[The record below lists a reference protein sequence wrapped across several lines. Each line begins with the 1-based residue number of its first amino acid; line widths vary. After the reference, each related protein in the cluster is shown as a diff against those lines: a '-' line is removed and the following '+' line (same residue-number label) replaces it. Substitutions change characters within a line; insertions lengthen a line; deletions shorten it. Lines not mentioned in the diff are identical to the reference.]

1 MAPALSTF
9 RWSPVGSDLVG
20 QRSIFRFV
28 VVVAVGFATLV
39 SASNFSQAQTA
50 TTGRVVPASL
60 RIRAFGDA
68 VTAGFGFDAS
78 GSTIPIEK
86 AIDCRPKW
94 IGDGSATT
102 AGTRCSSN
110 GSNGPGS
117 PADEISFSA
126 DFGLANNA
134 SWAAQ
139 VASQLNAI
147 DFANYAVA
155 GSSLVSWMNLPQ
167 DDTAPAEGAQHDL
180 LERIERDDPDIVL
193 ATLGGDLLLQQP
205 SSAVRTC
212 APLSDVATQG
222 TQFAD
227 CVNALLDR
235 QMTKQRL
242 MAISF
247 DVLAHTQNA
256 KLLLATYLPAE
267 PQFSVLQPWQQ
278 TVLAET
284 INAQISAAVQ
294 GVAESGA
301 AWAQRIDV
309 VGVLFQ
315 ADRCPPVVIAGPSFL
330 GRTWFTP
337 RGRTCAAS
345 GFPYVTSDGLFT
357 PISFG
362 TVPGLGM
369 LTVISG
375 LATNLIRAH
384 AWA

>member
-1 MAPALSTF
+1 MAPALFSF
-9 RWSPVGSDLVG
+9 RWSPVGSDLVR
-20 QRSIFRFV
+20 QRSMFRFV
-28 VVVAVGFATLV
+28 VVVAIGFVTLV
-39 SASNFSQAQTA
+39 SASNLSQAQTA

-78 GSTIPIEK
+78 GSTVPIGK

-117 PADEISFSA
+117 PADEVSFSA

-155 GSSLVSWMNLPQ
+155 GSSLVSWMNLPH
-167 DDTAPAEGAQHDL
+167 DDKAPAEGAQHDL

-205 SSAVRTC
+205 ASAVRTC
-212 APLSDVATQG
+212 ATLSDLATQA
-222 TQFAD
+222 TQFTS
-227 CVNALLDR
+227 CVNSLLDG

-256 KLLLATYLPAE
+256 KLLFATYLPAE
-267 PQFSVLQPWQQ
+267 PQFSVLLPWQQ
-278 TVLAET
+278 SALAEA
-284 INAQISAAVQ
+284 ISAQISAAVQ

-309 VGVLFQ
+309 VQAQSQ
-315 ADRCPPVVIAGPSFL
+315 ADRCPLVAIAGPSLL

-345 GFPYVTSDGLFT
+345 GFPYVTSEGLFT

-369 LTVISG
+369 LTTISG
-375 LATNLIRAH
+375 SATNLIRAH

>member
-1 MAPALSTF
+1 MAPALPTF
-9 RWSPVGSDLVG
+9 RWSPVGSVLVR
-20 QRSIFRFV
+20 QRSMFRFV
-28 VVVAVGFATLV
+28 VVAAVGLATLI
-39 SASNFSQAQTA
+39 SASNFSLAQTA

-78 GSTIPIEK
+78 GSAIPIVK
-86 AIDCRPKW
+86 AMECRPKW

-110 GSNGPGS
+110 GSNGPGT
-117 PADEISFSA
+117 PADEVAFSA
-126 DFGLANNA
+126 DFGLANSA

-139 VASQLNAI
+139 VASQLNAV

-155 GSSLVSWMNLPQ
+155 GSSLVSWMNLPH
-167 DDTAPAEGAQHDL
+167 DDKAPAEGAQHDL

-205 SSAVRTC
+205 ASPVRTC
-212 APLSDVATQG
+212 ATLSDVAAQRME
-222 TQFAD
+222 FAD
-227 CVNALLDR
+227 CINALLDR
-235 QMTKQRL
+235 QLTKQRL

-256 KLLLATYLPAE
+256 KLLLAYYLPAE
-267 PQFSVLQPWQQ
+267 PQFSVLLPWQQ
-278 TVLAET
+278 TVLAES
-284 INAQISAAVQ
+284 INAQISAAAQ

-301 AWAQRIDV
+301 SWAQRIDV
-309 VGVLFQ
+309 V
-315 ADRCPPVVIAGPSFL
+315 PVAIQSDGCQPAVIAGPSFL
-330 GRTWFTP
+330 GHTWFTP
-337 RGRTCAAS
+337 SGRTCATS
-345 GFPYVTSDGLFT
+345 GFPRGTSDASFT

-369 LTVISG
+369 LTSISG
-375 LATNLIRAH
+375 SATNLIRAH